1 MSDDSRRVRLERTSR
16 GRLLARNER
25 GATLALG
32 MGEDSDF
39 TPVELLLV
47 AIAGCSAIDVD
58 LITGKRSAPE
68 EFVVDA
74 SGVKIRDQQGSRL
87 VELAIDFGVLF
98 PDTDGGRAAESVL
111 ERAIVASHD
120 RLCTVTRTVEVGS
133 PVTSSLRGERVA
145 GPEPAPVSDG
155 PTA

>member
-1 MSDDSRRVRLERTSR
+1 MSDAARRVSLERTSR

-25 GATLALG
+25 GATMALG

-58 LITGKRSAPE
+58 LITGKRSAPD
-68 EFVVDA
+68 EFVVEA
-74 SGVKIRDQQGSRL
+74 SAVKIRDQHGIRL
-87 VELAIDFGVLF
+87 VELTVDFQIRF
-98 PDTDGGRAAESVL
+98 PDTDGGQAAESVL
-111 ERAIVASHD
+111 ERAITASHE

-133 PVTSSLRGERVA
+133 PVTTSLRGSRVA
-145 GPEPAPVSDG
+145 GPVPPDTVD
-155 PTA
+155 

>member
-1 MSDDSRRVRLERTSR
+1 MSDAARRVRLERTSR

-25 GATLALG
+25 GATMAIG

-74 SGVKIRDQQGSRL
+74 SGVKVRDAEGNRL
-87 VELAIDFGVLF
+87 VELAIDFAVRF

-111 ERAIVASHD
+111 ARAISASHD

-133 PVTSSLRGERVA
+133 PVTSSLRGEHVA
-145 GPEPAPVSDG
+145 GPDHPSVPHATEA
-155 PTA
+155 